1 MIRASGSPAPL
12 SPPRRARGGTRYA
25 PAPAPPR
32 MLREN
37 KVTRATPPPAV
48 MKWQGHPN
56 LRARPAKPSLNRGPV
71 QRRARRALLALG
83 EASTSEVA
91 AWTHRKPT
99 RRRTRH
105 TRVVFGRIAE
115 IVGRA
120 QSRGR
125 PWLWRLRDSKTEERI
140 ARSTTRP
147 SFGLPELTVASHI
160 WRLASRDA
168 AKSLLSTLVSE
179 SSGECRVD

>member
-1 MIRASGSPAPL
+1 VDAVIERYPIEDAPGQIN
-12 SPPRRARGGTRYA
+12 PPHVR
-25 PAPAPPR
+25 PH
-32 MLREN
+32 
-37 KVTRATPPPAV
+37 AV
-48 MKWQGHPN
+48 MKWQGYPN

-71 QRRARRALLALG
+71 QRRARRALLVLG

-105 TRVVFGRIAE
+105 TRVVLGRIAE

-125 PWLWRLRDSKTEERI
+125 PWLWRLRNSHED
-140 ARSTTRP
+140 TR
-147 SFGLPELTVASHI
+147 
-160 WRLASRDA
+160 
-168 AKSLLSTLVSE
+168 
-179 SSGECRVD
+179 

>member
-1 MIRASGSPAPL
+1 
-12 SPPRRARGGTRYA
+12 
-25 PAPAPPR
+25 
-32 MLREN
+32 
-37 KVTRATPPPAV
+37 

-71 QRRARRALLALG
+71 QRRARRALLVLG

-105 TRVVFGRIAE
+105 TRVVLGRIAE

-120 QSRGR
+120 PTIGR
-125 PWLWRLRDSKTEERI
+125 PWLWRLRN
-140 ARSTTRP
+140 
-147 SFGLPELTVASHI
+147 SH
-160 WRLASRDA
+160 
-168 AKSLLSTLVSE
+168 E
-179 SSGECRVD
+179 N